1 MADTRAATPAG
12 RFWWD
17 RARPIDVDEYPLR
30 AVIFDLDALTDIEC
44 DGHRVV
50 YNAAFAAHG
59 LDFEWSVARYRQLLA
74 LSDERQRVAA
84 ELRARGICTESDV
97 LTKLLA
103 DEIYTT
109 KTMMF
114 EEMIAD
120 ADLAPRPGLVD
131 LVMDAFAAGVR
142 VAVVT
147 SGQRSWAEPLVRQ
160 LVGEGLVETMVTT
173 EDVSK
178 PVRGLSTRTGRTRD
192 GPAERTGDHGLG
204 YGAARRELRGSGR
217 RGRHR
222 LRCRPG
228 FPRRRG
234 GPRGLQWR
242 RAATHRELPT
252 PARALVGASRSGQ
265 LRSISMTALK
275 SLSAWSAANLA

>member
-1 MADTRAATPAG
+1 M
-12 RFWWD
+12 
-17 RARPIDVDEYPLR
+17 
-30 AVIFDLDALTDIEC
+30 
-44 DGHRVV
+44 
-50 YNAAFAAHG
+50 
-59 LDFEWSVARYRQLLA
+59 
-74 LSDERQRVAA
+74 
-84 ELRARGICTESDV
+84 

-131 LVMDAFAAGVR
+131 LIMDAFAAGVR

-160 LVGEGLVETMVTT
+160 LVGEGLVETMVTI

-178 PVRGLSTRTGRTRD
+178 PVEAYRLAMAELGMSPKNALAITGSAAGLR
-192 GPAERTGDHGLG
+192 AANCAGL
-204 YGAARRELRGSGR
+204 AAVVVTDCAR
-217 RGRHR
+217 
-222 LRCRPG
+222 RPG

-242 RAATHRELPT
+242 RTATHRELPT
-252 PARALVGASRSGQ
+252 PARALVGGAEAVSCVAFR
-265 LRSISMTALK
+265 
-275 SLSAWSAANLA
+275 